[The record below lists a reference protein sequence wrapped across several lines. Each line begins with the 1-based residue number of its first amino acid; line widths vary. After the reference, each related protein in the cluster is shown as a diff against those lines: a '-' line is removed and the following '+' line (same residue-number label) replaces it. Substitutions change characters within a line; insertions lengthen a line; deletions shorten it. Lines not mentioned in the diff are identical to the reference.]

1 MHPWYNVITDLQR
14 DNLVAGEASMAAG
27 CTVAIVDLSQGLTA
41 QHRLLLLTGCS
52 RACRLLLR
60 CAALAAEGSDRG
72 TTSAAASPSE
82 LICHCITPDGA
93 FWHTGR
99 NRLLVGREKLA
110 LQGVFPNSEFTTSF
124 SSSFEGELAGNAF
137 NSVDFVVAFLALMS
151 VLAESSQF
159 GELVGP
165 FAPTDDDLQPTPRW
179 IANLLESSQP
189 QHQAAPS
196 RWSTV

>member
-1 MHPWYNVITDLQR
+1 
-14 DNLVAGEASMAAG
+14 MAAG

-41 QHRLLLLTGCS
+41 TSPSAAAADRLQPQRHHHTPPAAAHAS
-52 RACRLLLR
+52 R
-60 CAALAAEGSDRG
+60 CAALCWLYAEGSDRG
-72 TTSAAASPSE
+72 ATSAAASPSE

-99 NRLLVGREKLA
+99 NRLLVGKEKLA
-110 LQGVFPNSEFTTSF
+110 LQGVFPTSELTTSF

-159 GELVGP
+159 GEVVGL
-165 FAPTDDDLQPTPRW
+165 FAPTDDELQPTPRW

-189 QHQAAPS
+189 QHQATPS
-196 RWSTV
+196 SQSPV